1 MHSAESAAAAE
12 HPAMT
17 KTSTPLPA
25 RLAFRAAI
33 AAQVL
38 IVAIVALG
46 DIGCDHP
53 GRFGLDFGHL
63 LLLALLWLLATTLGF
78 VFAWKARS
86 LGLLTIQGALSVA
99 TTAGAWVA
107 IHHSEASTPIA
118 PAHQQS
124 APADK

>member
-1 MHSAESAAAAE
+1 
-12 HPAMT
+12 MT
-17 KTSTPLPA
+17 RTSTPLPA
-25 RLAFRAAI
+25 RPAFRAAI

-38 IVAIVALG
+38 IVSIVALG
-46 DIGCDHP
+46 DIGFDHP

-63 LLLALLWLLATTLGF
+63 LLLALLWLLATMLGF

-99 TTAGAWVA
+99 TTAGGWVA
-107 IHHSEASTPIA
+107 IHHPEASTPIA